1 MSIQKSTDSLTG
13 AFSSEKKKAGNFCYL
28 YGSFYGITWILLKDL
43 RATIVG
49 LSWDFQR
56 MCTQYYLGN
65 QIGIRA
71 AGPNSIWDMVAFVC
85 ASKCVSF
92 VTNTL

>member
-13 AFSSEKKKAGNFCYL
+13 TFSPGKKKAGNPCYL
-28 YGSFYGITWILLKDL
+28 NGSFYGITWILLKDL
-43 RATIVG
+43 RATTVG

-65 QIGIRA
+65 QTGIRA
-71 AGPNSIWDMVAFVC
+71 AGPNSIGIW
-85 ASKCVSF
+85 
-92 VTNTL
+92 